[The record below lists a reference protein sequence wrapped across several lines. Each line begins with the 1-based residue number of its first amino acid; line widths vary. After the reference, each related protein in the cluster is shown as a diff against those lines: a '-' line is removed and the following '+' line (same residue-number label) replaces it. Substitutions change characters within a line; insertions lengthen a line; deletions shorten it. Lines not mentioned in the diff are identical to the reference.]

1 MTPVAGGAQVRWAEA
16 SLKVAL
22 RAASATTSSCPV
34 REQHGERL
42 HEHRRGGGVQRRRLL
57 QPTLNQPQRRIGAG
71 PRALAQATDHLDRR
85 GILGI
90 EGRERE
96 HPQTRVAGGSGE
108 PRQFGETRLDRGR
121 PARLSSRPRPAP
133 CPASRSARA
142 AFPHPSLASSTSVR
156 TTCGSTSWLPA
167 GSEPYPIPHA
177 ASSSRL
183 TPSTRV
189 AIATLVATPPRFS
202 LSEHGQRARA
212 GGGRRT
218 LQPRSAGRHRAQ
230 RSRCRDGRWPA
241 ANLCGSKQPA
251 SSSPCS
257 WEDDEGRTEKHGV
270 ASRGIV
276 ARCLSPLP
284 SSQNREEL
292 PTRFRVLARRLV
304 GQDEACC
311 RSPTAV

>member
-1 MTPVAGGAQVRWAEA
+1 VRWAEA
-16 SLKVAL
+16 SLKVGAGGL
-22 RAASATTSSCPV
+22 GTTSSGPV
-34 REQHGERL
+34 SEQHGQRL

-90 EGRERE
+90 EGRQRE
-96 HPQTRVAGGSGE
+96 HPQTRVAGGSGA

-121 PARLSSRPRPAP
+121 PARLSSRPRPTP

-156 TTCGSTSWLPA
+156 ATCGSTSWSPA

-177 ASSSRL
+177 ASSSKL
-183 TPSTRV
+183 TPSTRL

-218 LQPRSAGRHRAQ
+218 RQPRLLGVIQLSAHP
-230 RSRCRDGRWPA
+230 CRDGRRPA

-251 SSSPCS
+251 SSAPCCG
-257 WEDDEGRTEKHGV
+257 EDDEGLTEKHGV

-276 ARCLSPLP
+276 ARSLSPPPRTPRSCQLG
-284 SSQNREEL
+284 SGCWQDGWLDRM
-292 PTRFRVLARRLV
+292 RLV
-304 GQDEACC
+304 AGRRQPC
-311 RSPTAV
+311 RLLAADDRRSD